1 MLWPWALGA
10 ALVLAVLGLSWWAA
24 AALVL
29 TGVDLLIRVIRAGRR
44 LTGLAANVGVGRVAK
59 AVADAL
65 QARGLVSAGAGA
77 VAVEIRGQELR
88 CRLSGVPAEESAG
101 FAEALDEALQPVSR
115 PRYLISR
122 LTADPPR
129 LRDVLRLGLIGRE
142 TVLET
147 WHPVPSVLAS
157 NRDRADAYLLAWRRW
172 VGEGEVRYARSPEGE
187 GITRAVRDID
197 PWRLTSA
204 IRLHWE

>member
-44 LTGLAANVGVGRVAK
+44 LTGLAANVGVGRVAR

-88 CRLSGVPAEESAG
+88 CRLSGCPRRN
-101 FAEALDEALQPVSR
+101 R
-115 PRYLISR
+115 PG
-122 LTADPPR
+122 
-129 LRDVLRLGLIGRE
+129 LR
-142 TVLET
+142 
-147 WHPVPSVLAS
+147 
-157 NRDRADAYLLAWRRW
+157 RRW
-172 VGEGEVRYARSPEGE
+172 MKRCNPFS
-187 GITRAVRDID
+187 D
-197 PWRLTSA
+197 PDT
-204 IRLHWE
+204 